1 MAIREISPR
10 EAHDRMASGEGCVYV
25 DVRSVGEFAEGH
37 PASAVNVPI
46 LQPDPASRRMV
57 PNPDFLAVVQA
68 NFAPDKPLLLGCL
81 SGGRSAMAA
90 EALQRAG
97 YRDVV
102 NVRCGFGGA
111 RNMLGQLVEPGW
123 AGLGLPVEKEETPGA
138 SYAALRGRVG
148 A

>member
-10 EAHDRMASGEGCVYV
+10 EAHERMNSGEGCVYV

-46 LQPDPASRRMV
+46 LQPDPATRRMA
-57 PNPDFLAVVQA
+57 PNPDFLQVVQA
-68 NFAPDKPLLLGCL
+68 NFAPDRPLLLGCL
-81 SGGRSAMAA
+81 SGGRSAMAV

-97 YRDVV
+97 YQNVV

-111 RNMLGQLVEPGW
+111 RDMLGQVVEPGW

-138 SYAALRGRVG
+138 SYAALRGQVG
-148 A
+148 S